1 MANPDLQALVDTLV
15 IETLLADP
23 AMVKVAEEGGLASTI
38 AGAVTGYVGSKIDS
52 DNKVA
57 SVLAILTPGILSSLG
72 LPVLGFLV
80 WLAKVVFR
88 IDLAGIFS
96 SIGSEIGSLL
106 SGAGKTT
113 SAAVEGIVAKAVM
126 GGAGG
131 EPTEADLVRVQG
143 LSEPNGGDA
152 NKAAFTLA
160 EAKLFSYALNDFV
173 KKNPNLDIAN
183 MPMTATAA
191 GGLFGSKLAGFITGK
206 HKFLKL
212 FIFVLGWIVK
222 VVVASA
228 GFMIAEDAING
239 VLGRK
244 STVDKGEA
252 GTAPAG
258 KEDVSTVGL
267 DSSSTQTKYKVS
279 PSYPQE
285 MLNNKYN
292 RWIVQAPSANIGV
305 SVTQW
310 ATDVY
315 PALKGHEAEIEAT
328 RGYKEVVQR
337 IKNFNKGVASGL
349 TFIPRN
355 FTSRKELVDTFIDE
369 VAEHAGSAPAS
380 LPGKKPDLAI

>member
-96 SIGSEIGSLL
+96 SIGSELGSLL
-106 SGAGKTT
+106 TGAGKTT

-126 GGAGG
+126 GGAGT
-131 EPTEADLVRVQG
+131 EPTEADLVRVQN
-143 LSEPNGGDA
+143 LEPSGDT

-160 EAKLFSYALNDFV
+160 EAKLFSYAMRDFV

-191 GGLFGSKLAGFITGK
+191 GGLFGSKLTGFITGK

-244 STVDKGEA
+244 STVDKEETGI
-252 GTAPAG
+252 APSG

-285 MLNNKYN
+285 VLNNKYN
-292 RWIVQAPSANIGV
+292 RWIVQAPSNNIGV

-315 PALKGHEAEIEAT
+315 PDLKGHEAEIEAT

-369 VAEHAGSAPAS
+369 VAQHAGTAPAS
-380 LPGKKPDLAI
+380 IPGKKPGLAI